1 VVGDHSHKRQGMNL
15 HCAAYTVS
23 AGCPSVLEVGRDVAR
38 KSYEDGIIK
47 LWVQQ
52 ARDRLG

>member
-1 VVGDHSHKRQGMNL
+1 MVGDHSHKRQGMNL